1 MYETTQPLILTWQY
15 SQLLMGAVVGVIVAY
30 AQVVVRIPFKKRN
43 Q

>member
-1 MYETTQPLILTWQY
+1 MYETTSPIILTWQY
-15 SQLLMGAVVGVIVAY
+15 SQFLMGLVVGVILAY